1 MFGRSLIGFCVILA
15 VIGVICVA
23 ASARLFHELTR
34 ADPYP
39 PFMVDYRLKAPG
51 TYVQAERAFT
61 AFVGDAFP
69 TGSDAKQAVALVT
82 SQGFQVVSSTQAGF
96 QLLWTRR
103 AGPCDERYSI
113 LIRQSEAGSII
124 EATGRLNPVCL

>member
-1 MFGRSLIGFCVILA
+1 MFGRFLIAFCTVLTA
-15 VIGVICVA
+15 VGVIFVA
-23 ASARLFHELTR
+23 AGARFLHELTR

-39 PFMVDYRLKAPG
+39 SFMADYELKAPG

-61 AFVGDAFP
+61 EFVGDNFP
-69 TGSDAKQAVALVT
+69 MGSDAKQAVTLIT
-82 SQGFQVVSSTQAGF
+82 SQGFQVVSSTPLGF

-113 LIRQSEAGSII
+113 QIRQSELGSIV